1 MEKIQSLKIKDNSK
15 KVYVGIFK
23 RMLKNGFK
31 EKTKQSKTIK
41 YIKKFVEGFEK
52 NSTKLDILNVILMI
66 NEDESLKEE
75 IKKYRKTL
83 QVLKKNLNIKT
94 MNDKGSTLPSIDVF
108 KEKLDLLY
116 EDKKYREYIPNYLM
130 FHYGV
135 RNQDVNVEIK
145 KSKRKLI
152 IQDTKNYLIIKAK
165 EIKFIRN
172 DYKTVKTYGPQV
184 IIIRDPN
191 FMNAVKQVGEGY
203 LFDQEK
209 QLGNLLRKVLILK
222 LNESDIF
229 TMLIADAFQREDTD
243 RINELSKTRGSDVK
257 TIKENYHVNATDEII
272 KEI

>member
-1 MEKIQSLKIKDNSK
+1 MEKIQNLKIKDNSK

-66 NEDESLKEE
+66 NEDEPLKEE

-83 QVLKKNLNIKT
+83 QILKKNLNIKT
-94 MNDKGSTLPSIDVF
+94 MNEKGSTLPSIDVF

-116 EDKKYREYIPNYLM
+116 EDKKYREYIP
-130 FHYGV
+130 
-135 RNQDVNVEIK
+135 EIK

-203 LFDQEK
+203 LFDQSK

-222 LNESDIF
+222 LTESDIF
-229 TMLIADAFQREDTD
+229 KMLIADAFHQEDTE